1 MKRYVLSV
9 LLAVI
14 TVGGKIG
21 SFVLTRHY
29 ILYPL
34 LVVITVGLISDV
46 WNRLADPLHGLRIA
60 PENRCSP
67 YYPDNYR
74 YSPKLESRIVT
85 DMELGGRIY
94 GPYEARYFGSIKE
107 TDIEH
112 IVARSEAH
120 DSGLCRASVS
130 TRRAFSNDL
139 LNLTL
144 ASPWVNRHSKRGKD
158 AGEWLPDYNIC
169 WFADRV
175 VKVKRRYS
183 LTVDRREADILKWV
197 FANCR
202 STRLLP

>member
-1 MKRYVLSV
+1 MMKRYVLSV

-14 TVGGKIG
+14 TVGRKIG

-67 YYPDNYR
+67 YYPDDYR
-74 YSPKLESRIVT
+74 YSPKLERRIVT

-112 IVARSEAH
+112 IVARRSAV
-120 DSGLCRASVS
+120 LW
-130 TRRAFSNDL
+130 
-139 LNLTL
+139 LNQG
-144 ASPWVNRHSKRGKD
+144 NRHRTHSGAQRGPRLG
-158 AGEWLPDYNIC
+158 ALPGGRVYTPRILERPSQPYASIPMGEPPQQEGE
-169 WFADRV
+169 
-175 VKVKRRYS
+175 RRRGVAS
-183 LTVDRREADILKWV
+183 
-197 FANCR
+197 
-202 STRLLP
+202 RL